1 MPERNFT
8 PEEANEALE
17 QVRPL
22 AERMVAARSMLL
34 DAQRRQAELV
44 ARVASNGGGLTPP
57 DVSAVAAEVQQ
68 ASTELVAVVEELQGL
83 GVQVKDLDRG
93 LVDFP
98 ARHPETGDLVLL
110 CWHLGEDEV
119 AYWHGADEGYAGRR
133 PLPLD

>member
-1 MPERNFT
+1 M
-8 PEEANEALE
+8 
-17 QVRPL
+17 RPL
-22 AERMVAARSMLL
+22 VERMVVAREVLV

-57 DVSAVAAEVQQ
+57 DVATVAAEVQQ
-68 ASTELVAVVEELQGL
+68 ATAELVAVLEELERV

-98 ARHPETGDLVLL
+98 CLHRGRVVLL
-110 CWHLGEDEV
+110 CWELGEDEV
-119 AYWHGADEGYAGRR
+119 AYWHGADEGYAGRK

>member
-1 MPERNFT
+1 MPERTFT
-8 PEEANEALE
+8 PEEANAALAE
-17 QVRPL
+17 VRPL
-22 AERMVAARSMLL
+22 VERMVAAREMLL

-68 ASTELVAVVEELQGL
+68 ATAELVAVLEELEGL

-98 ARHPETGDLVLL
+98 CVHRGRVVLL
-110 CWHLGEDEV
+110 CWELGEDEV
-119 AYWHGADEGYAGRR
+119 AYWHGADEGFAGRK

>member
-1 MPERNFT
+1 VPERTFT
-8 PEEANEALE
+8 PEEANEALVR
-17 QVRPL
+17 VRPL
-22 AERMVAARSMLL
+22 VERMVAARRTLL

-57 DVSAVAAEVQQ
+57 DVSAVAAEAQQ
-68 ASTELVAVVEELQGL
+68 ASAELVAVVEELQGL

-98 ARHPETGDLVLL
+98 CVHRGREVLL
-110 CWHLGEDEV
+110 CWELGEEEV
-119 AYWHGADEGYAGRR
+119 AFWHGADEGYAGRR

>member
-1 MPERNFT
+1 VPERAFT
-8 PEEANEALE
+8 PEEANAALAE
-17 QVRPL
+17 VRPL
-22 AERMVAARSMLL
+22 VDRMVATRRVLL

-57 DVSAVAAEVQQ
+57 DVAAAAAEVQQ
-68 ASTELVAVVEELQGL
+68 STTELVAVLEELERL

-98 ARHPETGDLVLL
+98 CVHRGHVVLL
-110 CWHLGEDEV
+110 CWELGEDEV
-119 AYWHGADEGYAGRR
+119 AFWHGADEGYAGRR

>member
-1 MPERNFT
+1 MPERTFT
-8 PEEANEALE
+8 PEEANAALAE
-17 QVRPL
+17 VRPL

-44 ARVASNGGGLTPP
+44 ARVASNGGGLAPP
-57 DVSAVAAEVQQ
+57 DVAAAAVEVQQ
-68 ASTELVAVVEELQGL
+68 ATAELLAVLEELERL

-98 ARHPETGDLVLL
+98 CLHRGRVVLL
-110 CWHLGEDEV
+110 CWELGEDEV
-119 AYWHGADEGYAGRR
+119 AFWHSSDEGFAGRK

>member
-1 MPERNFT
+1 VPERTFT
-8 PEEANEALE
+8 PEEANAALAE
-17 QVRPL
+17 VRPL
-22 AERMVAARSMLL
+22 VERMVAERSVLL

-98 ARHPETGDLVLL
+98 CVHRGRVVLL
-110 CWHLGEDEV
+110 CWELGEDEI
-119 AYWHGADEGYAGRR
+119 AFWHGADEGFAGRK

>member
-1 MPERNFT
+1 MPDRTFT
-8 PEEANEALE
+8 PDEANAALAE
-17 QVRPL
+17 VRPL
-22 AERMVAARSMLL
+22 VERMVAAREVLL

-57 DVSAVAAEVQQ
+57 DVATLAAEVQQ
-68 ASTELVAVVEELQGL
+68 STAELVAVLEELERV

-98 ARHPETGDLVLL
+98 CLHRGRVVLL
-110 CWHLGEDEV
+110 CWELGEDEV
-119 AYWHGADEGYAGRR
+119 AYWHGADEGYAGRK

>member
-1 MPERNFT
+1 VPERTFT
-8 PEEANEALE
+8 PEEANAALGE
-17 QVRPL
+17 VRPL
-22 AERMVAARSMLL
+22 VERMVVAREALL

-44 ARVASNGGGLTPP
+44 GRVASNGGGLTPP

-68 ASTELVAVVEELQGL
+68 ASAELVAVLEELEGL

-98 ARHPETGDLVLL
+98 CLHHGSVVLL
-110 CWHLGEDEV
+110 CWELGEDEV
-119 AYWHGADEGYAGRR
+119 AYWHGADEGFAGRK

>member
-1 MPERNFT
+1 VPERTFT
-8 PEEANEALE
+8 PGEANAALAE
-17 QVRPL
+17 VRPL
-22 AERMVAARSMLL
+22 VERMVAARSVLL

-57 DVSAVAAEVQQ
+57 DVAAAAAEVQQ
-68 ASTELVAVVEELQGL
+68 STEQLVSVLEELERL

-98 ARHPETGDLVLL
+98 CLHRGRVVLL
-110 CWHLGEDEV
+110 CWELGEDEV
-119 AYWHGADEGYAGRR
+119 AFWHGADEGYAGRK

>member
-1 MPERNFT
+1 MPDRTFT
-8 PEEANEALE
+8 PEEANAALAE
-17 QVRPL
+17 VRPL
-22 AERMVAARSMLL
+22 VERMVVEREALL
-34 DAQRRQAELV
+34 DAQRRQAGLV

-68 ASTELVAVVEELQGL
+68 ASAKLVAVLEELERL

-98 ARHPETGDLVLL
+98 CAHRGREVLL
-110 CWHLGEDEV
+110 CWELGEDEV
-119 AYWHGADEGYAGRR
+119 AFWHGADEGYAGRK

>member
-1 MPERNFT
+1 VPERTFT
-8 PEEANEALE
+8 PDEANAALAE
-17 QVRPL
+17 VRPL
-22 AERMVAARSMLL
+22 VERMVAARSVLL
-34 DAQRRQAELV
+34 DAQRRQAQLV
-44 ARVASNGGGLTPP
+44 ARVASNGGGLSPP

-98 ARHPETGDLVLL
+98 CLHRGRVVLL
-110 CWHLGEDEV
+110 CWELGEDEV
-119 AYWHGADEGYAGRR
+119 AFWHGADEGFAGRK

>member
-1 MPERNFT
+1 MPDRTFT
-8 PEEANEALE
+8 PDEANAALAE
-17 QVRPL
+17 VRPL
-22 AERMVAARSMLL
+22 VERMVAAREVLL

-57 DVSAVAAEVQQ
+57 DVAAVAAEVQQ
-68 ASTELVAVVEELQGL
+68 AAAELVAVLEELERV

-98 ARHPETGDLVLL
+98 CLHRGRVVLL
-110 CWHLGEDEV
+110 CWELGEDEV
-119 AYWHGADEGYAGRR
+119 AYWHGADEGYAGRK

>member
-1 MPERNFT
+1 VPERTFT
-8 PEEANEALE
+8 PEEANAALTE
-17 QVRPL
+17 VRPL
-22 AERMVAARSMLL
+22 VERMVAARSMLV

-57 DVSAVAAEVQQ
+57 DVSAVAVEVQQ

-98 ARHPETGDLVLL
+98 CVHRGRVVLL
-110 CWHLGEDEV
+110 CWELGEDEV
-119 AYWHGADEGYAGRR
+119 AYWHGADEGYAGRK

>member
-1 MPERNFT
+1 VPERTFT
-8 PEEANEALE
+8 PEEANAALAE
-17 QVRPL
+17 VRPL
-22 AERMVAARSMLL
+22 VERMVAAREALL

-68 ASTELVAVVEELQGL
+68 ATTELVSVLEELESL

-98 ARHPETGDLVLL
+98 CLHRGAVVLL
-110 CWHLGEDEV
+110 CWELGEDEV
-119 AYWHGADEGYAGRR
+119 AFWHGADEGFAGRK
-133 PLPLD
+133 PLPFD

>member
-1 MPERNFT
+1 VPERTFT
-8 PEEANEALE
+8 PEEANAALAE
-17 QVRPL
+17 VRPL
-22 AERMVAARSMLL
+22 VARMVAARSQLV

-57 DVSAVAAEVQQ
+57 DVSAVAAEVQEV
-68 ASTELVAVVEELQGL
+68 STELVAVVEELQGL

-98 ARHPETGDLVLL
+98 CVHRGRVVLL
-110 CWHLGEDEV
+110 CWELGEDEV
-119 AYWHGADEGYAGRR
+119 AYWHGADEGYAGRK

>member
-1 MPERNFT
+1 MPERTFT
-8 PEEANEALE
+8 PEEANAALAE
-17 QVRPL
+17 VRPL
-22 AERMVAARSMLL
+22 VERMVAARSVLL

-57 DVSAVAAEVQQ
+57 DVAAAAAEVQQ
-68 ASTELVAVVEELQGL
+68 STAQLVAVLEELERL

-98 ARHPETGDLVLL
+98 CLHRGRVVLL
-110 CWHLGEDEV
+110 CWELGEDEV
-119 AYWHGADEGYAGRR
+119 AFWHGADEGYAGRK

>member
-1 MPERNFT
+1 MPERTFT
-8 PEEANEALE
+8 PEEANEALVR
-17 QVRPL
+17 VRPL
-22 AERMVAARSMLL
+22 VERMVAARRTLF

-57 DVSAVAAEVQQ
+57 DVSAVAAEAQQ
-68 ASTELVAVVEELQGL
+68 ASAELVAVVEELQGI

-98 ARHPETGDLVLL
+98 CVHRGREVLL
-110 CWHLGEDEV
+110 CWELGEDEV
-119 AYWHGADEGYAGRR
+119 AFWHGADEGYAGRR

>member
-1 MPERNFT
+1 VPERFFT
-8 PEEANEALE
+8 PEEANEALVE
-17 QVRPL
+17 VRPL
-22 AERMVAARSMLL
+22 VERMVASRHALL
-34 DAQRRQAELV
+34 EAQRRQAELV
-44 ARVASNGGGLTPP
+44 ARVASNGGGLSPP

-98 ARHPETGDLVLL
+98 CVHRGREVLL
-110 CWHLGEDEV
+110 CWELGEDEV
-119 AYWHGADEGYAGRR
+119 AYWHGTEEGFAGRK